1 MSTAMTN
8 DNQKN
13 ELPPLIDLPV
23 YRDTYL
29 SQERTDELCRLLWEQ
44 RPDLIRALVAEEEV
58 VPKDRTMFARVTSRI
73 TNYFRDEE
81 RAGRIDAISL
91 TGMVDLIYEIDRR
104 VRKSLGLPA
113 IPVRWKPVAPGPD
126 GPFPPWPDK
135 AIYRTP
141 TGNTGK
147 GLTQEKADRLTPL
160 IYDAL
165 ITERPEALF
174 AQAENERRHLRTC
187 EASGI
192 ISRFTSRIVSPEDEV
207 SSSFIFSE
215 FMERLRLI
223 FRRDE

>member
-1 MSTAMTN
+1 MTN
-8 DNQKN
+8 QSQET

-29 SQERTDELCRLLWEQ
+29 SQERTDELCRLLWQQ
-44 RPDLIRALVAEEEV
+44 RPDLIRALVAREEV
-58 VPKDRTMFARVTSRI
+58 VPQDRTMFARVTSRI
-73 TNYFRDEE
+73 TEYFREE
-81 RAGRIDAISL
+81 EKAGRIDAISL

-113 IPVRWKPVAPGPD
+113 IPVRWKPIAPGPD

-135 AIYRTP
+135 PIHRSPKGIAA
-141 TGNTGK
+141 K

-165 ITERPEALF
+165 IKEMPEAMF
-174 AQAENERRHLRTC
+174 AQTENERRHLRTC

-207 SSSFIFSE
+207 SSSFILSE
-215 FMERLRLI
+215 FNERLRLI
-223 FRRDE
+223 FRRDEE